1 MKIYEQLS
9 NVQHELKCN
18 KSLYNNFGKY
28 SYRSTE
34 LIMEAA
40 KPLLFENDLCLTITD
55 SIELIGERFYIKAT
69 ATIKFDVN
77 KAVEVA
83 DAILNSVGELTSD
96 EFNDKIYELENKI
109 EELEAALQDRED
121 RIDYMRRHETYVPF

>member
-1 MKIYEQLS
+1 MSILEINFKNENVPVDVES
-9 NVQHELKCN
+9 NSTTTTIAINDN
-18 KSLYNNFGKY
+18 KY
-28 SYRSTE
+28 
-34 LIMEAA
+34 
-40 KPLLFENDLCLTITD
+40 P
-55 SIELIGERFYIKAT
+55 
-69 ATIKFDVN
+69 ATIKLDVN
-77 KAVEVA
+77 KAIEIA

>member
-1 MKIYEQLS
+1 MSILEINFKNENVPVDVES
-9 NVQHELKCN
+9 NSTTTTISINDN
-18 KSLYNNFGKY
+18 KY
-28 SYRSTE
+28 
-34 LIMEAA
+34 
-40 KPLLFENDLCLTITD
+40 P
-55 SIELIGERFYIKAT
+55 
-69 ATIKFDVN
+69 ATIKLDVN
-77 KAVEVA
+77 KAIEVA

>member
-1 MKIYEQLS
+1 MSILEINFKNENVPVDVES
-9 NVQHELKCN
+9 NSTTTTISINDN
-18 KSLYNNFGKY
+18 KY
-28 SYRSTE
+28 
-34 LIMEAA
+34 
-40 KPLLFENDLCLTITD
+40 P
-55 SIELIGERFYIKAT
+55 
-69 ATIKFDVN
+69 ATIKLDVN

-121 RIDYMRRHETYVPF
+121 RIDYMRRHETYMPF

>member
-1 MKIYEQLS
+1 MSILEINFKNENVPVDVES
-9 NVQHELKCN
+9 NSTTTTININDN
-18 KSLYNNFGKY
+18 KYP
-28 SYRSTE
+28 
-34 LIMEAA
+34 AV
-40 KPLLFENDLCLTITD
+40 
-55 SIELIGERFYIKAT
+55 IKL
-69 ATIKFDVN
+69 DVN
-77 KAVEVA
+77 KAIEVA

>member
-1 MKIYEQLS
+1 MSILEINFKNENVPVDVES
-9 NVQHELKCN
+9 NSTTTTININDN
-18 KSLYNNFGKY
+18 KY
-28 SYRSTE
+28 
-34 LIMEAA
+34 
-40 KPLLFENDLCLTITD
+40 P
-55 SIELIGERFYIKAT
+55 
-69 ATIKFDVN
+69 ATIKLDVN

-121 RIDYMRRHETYVPF
+121 RIDYMRRHETYIPF

>member
-1 MKIYEQLS
+1 MSILEINFKNENVPVDVES
-9 NVQHELKCN
+9 NSTTTTIAINDN
-18 KSLYNNFGKY
+18 KY
-28 SYRSTE
+28 
-34 LIMEAA
+34 
-40 KPLLFENDLCLTITD
+40 P
-55 SIELIGERFYIKAT
+55 
-69 ATIKFDVN
+69 ATIKLDVN